1 MLYCINKKVQYYIKQ
16 VHNQLDNVVT
26 RPGAQSICMGDVE
39 AVEELP
45 YLGVVDGQF
54 EQALSS

>member
-1 MLYCINKKVQYYIKQ
+1 MYAVHVLHQQESAILKQ

-26 RPGAQSICMGDVE
+26 RPGAQSTCMGDIE
-39 AVEELP
+39 AVNELS

-54 EQALSS
+54 EQA

>member
-1 MLYCINKKVQYYIKQ
+1 MYAVLHQQESAILKQ

-26 RPGAQSICMGDVE
+26 RPGAQSTCMGDIE
-39 AVEELP
+39 AVDELP

-54 EQALSS
+54 EQA